1 MKMPAKIVACVL
13 PLFLAGC
20 LHWPHKEKL
29 PPPPPAITP
38 STAPPPTQLPPPEV
52 TIPTQPSVNATN
64 LPEQTPKPPAK
75 HRKPQATPT
84 PETQQATS
92 GAPAV
97 SAIGQLS
104 SGEPADSRRQTQAS
118 IAATERSLNG
128 IKRNLSDPE
137 QKTVAH
143 IREFLKQAKDALNTG
158 DIDGAATLVAK
169 AKVLLNEL
177 LR

>member
-1 MKMPAKIVACVL
+1 MKVPARIVACVL

-20 LHWPHKEKL
+20 IHWPHKEKL
-29 PPPPPAITP
+29 PPPPPTISP

-52 TIPTQPSVNATN
+52 TIPTTPPVNATK

-75 HRKPQATPT
+75 HRKQPSA
-84 PETQQATS
+84 PEAQQTS
-92 GAPAV
+92 NGAPAV

-104 SGEPADSRRQTQAS
+104 SRDASDSRRQTQAS
-118 IAATERSLNG
+118 IDATERSLNG
-128 IKRNLSDPE
+128 IKRNLSDQD

-143 IREFLKQAKDALNTG
+143 IREFLKQAKDALTTG
-158 DIDGAATLVAK
+158 DIDGATTLVAK

>member
-1 MKMPAKIVACVL
+1 ML

-20 LHWPHKEKL
+20 VHWPHKEKL
-29 PPPPPAITP
+29 PPPPPVISP
-38 STAPPPTQLPPPEV
+38 STVPPPTQLPPPEV
-52 TIPTQPSVNATN
+52 TIPTTPSVNATN

-75 HRKPQATPT
+75 HHKQPANPV
-84 PETQQATS
+84 PDTQQASS

-104 SGEPADSRRQTQAS
+104 SRDASDSRLQTQAS
-118 IAATERSLNG
+118 IDSTERSLNG
-128 IKRNLSDPE
+128 IKRNLSDQD

-143 IREFLKQAKDALNTG
+143 IREFLKQAKDALTSG
-158 DIDGAATLVAK
+158 DIDGATTLVAK